1 MDLLQSFYPDERS
14 GTAYDIDYR
23 GWYEKGKRALLFDI
37 DNTLVPHG
45 APADDKAIALFREL
59 HDMGYKICL
68 ISNNKEPRVKSFADR
83 VGARYLWKAGKPS
96 PRGYESACAMMQ
108 VTPEQTLFVGDQLF
122 TDIWGANR
130 AHIDTVL
137 VDPIHPKEEIQIVL
151 KRRLEWIVLKAYE
164 RRHRLTVEKDR

>member
-1 MDLLQSFYPDERS
+1 MDLLQPFYPGERS
-14 GTAYDIDYR
+14 ATAYGIDYR

-45 APADDKAIALFREL
+45 APADQRAVDLFREL
-59 HDMGYKICL
+59 HRMGYRTCL
-68 ISNNKEPRVKSFADR
+68 ISNNREPRVKSFADR
-83 VGARYLWKAGKPS
+83 VGAQYLWKAGKPS

-108 VTPEQTLFVGDQLF
+108 VTPEQALCIGDQLF

-130 AHIDTVL
+130 LHIDTIL

-151 KRRLEWIVLKAYE
+151 KRRLEWLVLKAYE
-164 RRHRLTVEKDR
+164 RHRRLTVEKKK